1 MENLN
6 HYFSDAEE
14 NISNEFMSANGEYS
28 DWDDAFDFGGSEEEY
43 LNAMGSADASSSQP
57 YIISLYN
64 SSAADLSNVEIGGA
78 YNNIT
83 TTVGTKANTEGI
95 EYTMGI
101 SGVTYLEFLW
111 QSSSKPFVV
120 GLTYLQSDGG
130 SAAVLETITV
140 KVVDSN
146 GNQQQKTLVPTIDP
160 YQNQTDITVLKHT
173 YKWDGFTTLT
183 VNKIATT
190 RTLKVYLYPS
200 ETVSQG
206 RALTGNSIARGYGN
220 PNVVRQ
226 DKIVLGQGVARAL
239 QG

>member
-83 TTVGTKANTEGI
+83 TTVGDKA
-95 EYTMGI
+95 
-101 SGVTYLEFLW
+101 
-111 QSSSKPFVV
+111 QK
-120 GLTYLQSDGG
+120 LTRK
-130 SAAVLETITV
+130 VLHIQWVFQE
-140 KVVDSN
+140 
-146 GNQQQKTLVPTIDP
+146 
-160 YQNQTDITVLKHT
+160 
-173 YKWDGFTTLT
+173 
-183 VNKIATT
+183 
-190 RTLKVYLYPS
+190 
-200 ETVSQG
+200 
-206 RALTGNSIARGYGN
+206 
-220 PNVVRQ
+220 
-226 DKIVLGQGVARAL
+226 
-239 QG
+239 